1 MEGLARQTEENAMAI
16 ERKKLEDLFQ
26 KLGAE
31 LNSTATL
38 CIFGS
43 APAILLGQPSR
54 QTQDVDVWHPKSN
67 YDAGELARACAAT
80 GVLYDPTGE
89 LDPDAVYLQIVRPG
103 IVALPGNFDT
113 EVIARYGRL
122 TVVMPSPAV
131 LSAAKLVRASEND
144 INDIVWWVRHRSIG
158 IKQLEHAIQQL
169 PSQRH
174 RETAEE
180 NLVFVTLVSGS

>member
-1 MEGLARQTEENAMAI
+1 MGI
-16 ERKKLEDLFQ
+16 ERQKLEELFQ

-31 LNSTATL
+31 LNAPATL

-67 YDAGELARACAAT
+67 YDAGELARACAAL
-80 GVLYDPTGE
+80 GVLYDPRGE
-89 LDPDAVYLQIVRPG
+89 LDPNAVYLQIVRPG
-103 IVALPGNFDT
+103 IVALPSNFDT
-113 EVIARYGRL
+113 EAIGRYGRL
-122 TVVMPSPAV
+122 TVVMPVPVV

-144 INDIVWWVRHRSIG
+144 ISDIVWWVRHRSIG
-158 IKQLEHAIQQL
+158 MKQLEQAIQQL
-169 PSQRH
+169 PSQRQ

-180 NLVFVTLVSGS
+180 NLVIVRLVSGP